1 MRKPFSF
8 IYTIHFV
15 YQANKFYAFVTDFYR
30 YCDNYSYVPS
40 KSNAVILILSYSSH
54 GICRKGIHKMGLH
67 DILVDLSETV
77 IFAKDCEEKY
87 DDVPNIRILKTP
99 NKGNKNKKKK
109 INWIIAIDD
118 DNNNN
123 NDGNY
128 AREITSNKNS
138 IAFRIWQRL
147 LDSFDTVFCW
157 IEWCVLFQFSP

>member
-67 DILVDLSETV
+67 DILVDFSETSASSLQRIV
-77 IFAKDCEEKY
+77 KKNTTMYRIFGYLKL
-87 DDVPNIRILKTP
+87 RIKAI
-99 NKGNKNKKKK
+99 KIKKKK
-109 INWIIAIDD
+109 
-118 DNNNN
+118 
-123 NDGNY
+123 
-128 AREITSNKNS
+128 S
-138 IAFRIWQRL
+138 I
-147 LDSFDTVFCW
+147 
-157 IEWCVLFQFSP
+157 E